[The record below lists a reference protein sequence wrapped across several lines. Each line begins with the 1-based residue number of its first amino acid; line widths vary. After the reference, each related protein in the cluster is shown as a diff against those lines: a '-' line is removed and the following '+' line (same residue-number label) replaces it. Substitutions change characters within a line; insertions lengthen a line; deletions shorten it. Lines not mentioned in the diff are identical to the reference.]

1 MYNNVSYFSFI
12 EWLVILFIYKY
23 FVSYM
28 GHGAG
33 NQYYN
38 KDLVC
43 REVFPQCATSLL
55 LGCSSGALA
64 ENGMYEP
71 TGTVNCF
78 LLTNSPCVL
87 STLWDVTSNECDRMG
102 YFVLDQLFSG
112 IETNNNNNN
121 NNNNNKEKKEKQET
135 LTRILAKA
143 RDECKLTYLTGSAMI
158 CYGLPI
164 KIFH

>member
-1 MYNNVSYFSFI
+1 
-12 EWLVILFIYKY
+12 
-23 FVSYM
+23 M

-43 REVFPQCATSLL
+43 REVFPQCAVSLL

-78 LLTNSPCVL
+78 LLANSPCVL
-87 STLWDVTSNECDRMG
+87 STLWDVTSNECDRMAH
-102 YFVLDQLFSG
+102 FVLDQLYSG
-112 IETNNNNNN
+112 MESND
-121 NNNNNKEKKEKQET
+121 NNNKEKKEKQDT
-135 LTRILAKA
+135 LTRILANA

-164 KIFH
+164 KLFH